1 MKNIYV
7 LPTDKPS
14 RLFNCFGKLE
24 IGEFC
29 ATREDLQVTN
39 QHIYITSTEEITDC
53 NCYVI
58 NVIGD
63 EDTKR
68 YVFKP
73 IEVTEDYVRKEP
85 LHTFPSGGWCEKIIL
100 TTDPDLI
107 KDGVQAIND
116 EFLGWFVKN
125 PSCDFIEIE
134 SQCLIE
140 EKCTCDSINSICKKP
155 YYTLNY
161 EITTPSKDDLKI
173 GDNTNFGII
182 TDLNEKSACFGKN
195 KLGVDVWY
203 KRSSLISLNG
213 INLDE
218 LEQASE
224 VCIKD
229 LNDIDSRRFTKA
241 GFKLGAKW
249 QSERMYSEND
259 VWNIIRMVSGMKESG
274 KSDIEISE
282 YFENN
287 KKR

>member
-39 QHIYITSTEEITDC
+39 QHIYITSTEEIMDC

-85 LHTFPSGGWCEKIIL
+85 MVTYPSGGWCEKVVL

-107 KDGVQAIND
+107 NDGVQSIPD
-116 EFLGWFVKN
+116 EFLEWFVDN
-125 PSCDFIEIE
+125 PTFDNVELKPWFNEILSCCKSE
-134 SQCLIE
+134 SE
-140 EKCTCDSINSICKKP
+140 
-155 YYTLNY
+155 
-161 EITTPSKDDLKI
+161 
-173 GDNTNFGII
+173 
-182 TDLNEKSACFGKN
+182 CF
-195 KLGVDVWY
+195 
-203 KRSSLISLNG
+203 
-213 INLDE
+213 
-218 LEQASE
+218 
-224 VCIKD
+224 C
-229 LNDIDSRRFTKA
+229 
-241 GFKLGAKW
+241 
-249 QSERMYSEND
+249 
-259 VWNIIRMVSGMKESG
+259 
-274 KSDIEISE
+274 
-282 YFENN
+282 N
-287 KKR
+287 KKRIVLPNDEYIYKIDNKNLLYSMQDLEDAWENGYSSYEEEISGRKYTFEQWFNSIKKITK

>member
-73 IEVTEDYVRKEP
+73 IEVTEDYVRKQP
-85 LHTFPSGGWCEKIIL
+85 LITFPSGGWCEKITL

-107 KDGVQAIND
+107 NDGVQEISD
-116 EFLGWFVKN
+116 EFLKWFVEN

-140 EKCTCDSINSICKKP
+140 EKCTCDGINSICKKP

-161 EITTPSKDDLKI
+161 GIVIPSKDDLKI
-173 GDNTNFGII
+173 GDNT
-182 TDLNEKSACFGKN
+182 
-195 KLGVDVWY
+195 
-203 KRSSLISLNG
+203 IS
-213 INLDE
+213 
-218 LEQASE
+218 
-224 VCIKD
+224 IKD
-229 LNDIDSRRFTKA
+229 DKSNFSREEVKQKMRDSISYALLNQNDTLLDINN
-241 GFKLGAKW
+241 W
-249 QSERMYSEND
+249 IEENL
-259 VWNIIRMVSGMKESG
+259 
-274 KSDIEISE
+274 
-282 YFENN
+282 
-287 KKR
+287 

>member
-73 IEVTEDYVRKEP
+73 IEVTEDYVRKQP
-85 LHTFPSGGWCEKIIL
+85 LITFPSGGWCEKITL

-107 KDGVQAIND
+107 NDGVQEISD
-116 EFLGWFVKN
+116 EFLKWFVEN

-140 EKCTCDSINSICKKP
+140 EKCTCDGINSICKKP

-161 EITTPSKDDLKI
+161 GIVIQSKDDLKI
-173 GDNTNFGII
+173 GDNT
-182 TDLNEKSACFGKN
+182 
-195 KLGVDVWY
+195 
-203 KRSSLISLNG
+203 IS
-213 INLDE
+213 
-218 LEQASE
+218 
-224 VCIKD
+224 IKD
-229 LNDIDSRRFTKA
+229 DKSNFSR
-241 GFKLGAKW
+241 
-249 QSERMYSEND
+249 EE
-259 VWNIIRMVSGMKESG
+259 V
-274 KSDIEISE
+274 
-282 YFENN
+282 N
-287 KKR
+287 KK